1 MMKACRVLLVP
12 LSIAALLGQGAA
24 AQTPASASLTERE
37 AKMFSMSASYETFM
51 GRWSRRVAPL
61 CVAFVGVKSGDRV
74 LDVGTGTGVLCPS
87 ASMSLTCDSKN

>member
-61 CVAFVGVKSGDRV
+61 YVAFVGVKSGDRV
-74 LDVGTGTGVLCPS
+74 LDVGTGTGSLAS
-87 ASMSLTCDSKN
+87 AVAAASCCS